1 MKIASTVVVA
11 AVLAFE
17 SAPAFA
23 HGGMGHMGGMGHNNG
38 MTVNTQTH
46 ITRTNGT
53 NLSKTTTKT
62 TKTFFFKRLKF
73 VRIRRKIERLDREIF
88 RLVKLGKGNSGQ
100 EIGDAAGPAGQG
112 AACVLR
118 RALSLQPS
126 RNNSPTFLRWGC
138 FRLGVAAR

>member
-11 AVLAFE
+11 AVLAFT

-23 HGGMGHMGGMGHNNG
+23 HGGMGHMGGMGGMGHNNG

-46 ITRTNGT
+46 ITQTNGT

-73 VRIRRKIERLDREIF
+73 VRIRREIERLDREIF
-88 RLVKLGKGNSGQ
+88 RLVKLGKGNSKLVKKLEMQRAQLVKGQ
-100 EIGDAAGPAGQG
+100 H
-112 AACVLR
+112 V
-118 RALSLQPS
+118 S
-126 RNNSPTFLRWGC
+126 
-138 FRLGVAAR
+138 